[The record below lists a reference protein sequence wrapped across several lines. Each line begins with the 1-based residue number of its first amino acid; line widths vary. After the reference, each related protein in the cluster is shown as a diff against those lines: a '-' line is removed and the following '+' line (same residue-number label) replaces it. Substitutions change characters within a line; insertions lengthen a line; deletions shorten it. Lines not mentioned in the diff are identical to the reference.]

1 MPAFTLARG
10 WSQPKPP
17 SMADRLWC
25 CVTVGHDTAVET
37 KQPSSQSHSQPQG
50 ESQRTGSSGN
60 DRRVSTV

>member
-37 KQPSSQSHSQPQG
+37 KQPEPLPTARGIAAHRLQWK
-50 ESQRTGSSGN
+50 
-60 DRRVSTV
+60 